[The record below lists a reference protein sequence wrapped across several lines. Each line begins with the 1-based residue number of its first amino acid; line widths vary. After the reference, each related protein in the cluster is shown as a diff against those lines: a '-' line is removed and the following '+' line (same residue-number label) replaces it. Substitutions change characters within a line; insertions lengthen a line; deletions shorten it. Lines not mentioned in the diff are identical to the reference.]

1 MPHAQAIKPKTA
13 PDGPN
18 ARRTRM
24 SVRVAS
30 RDSIIEGAKGQIE
43 AWHEKLLE
51 LDPPVAETLEM
62 CSLAF
67 LHEAI
72 TGDGVRSQKQASS
85 AFVPLYEAIRRAM
98 GDEAGEVDDGAV
110 PPATPAQIAEVS
122 RWLSDRIFSDA
133 W

>member
-1 MPHAQAIKPKTA
+1 M
-13 PDGPN
+13 
-18 ARRTRM
+18 
-24 SVRVAS
+24 AS
-30 RDSIIEGAKGQIE
+30 RGDSIIEGAKADRGVARE
-43 AWHEKLLE
+43 VARVGPTRCGDLE
-51 LDPPVAETLEM
+51 T

>member
-1 MPHAQAIKPKTA
+1 MLHTCLSTQDSRSCSRRAASGDATRSGDKTQDA
-13 PDGPN
+13 
-18 ARRTRM
+18 
-24 SVRVAS
+24 
-30 RDSIIEGAKGQIE
+30 
-43 AWHEKLLE
+43 
-51 LDPPVAETLEM
+51 PVAETLET